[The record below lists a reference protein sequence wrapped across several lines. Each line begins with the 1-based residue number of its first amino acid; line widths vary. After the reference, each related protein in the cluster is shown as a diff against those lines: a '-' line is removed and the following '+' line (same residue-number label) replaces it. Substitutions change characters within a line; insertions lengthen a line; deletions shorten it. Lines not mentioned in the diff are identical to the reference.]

1 MVKQRKALRSSLC
14 LFVIPLTVWPVGV
27 WAAGPGR
34 VEKTF
39 DTTPTPRITLS
50 NLTGR
55 VVVKGWEKSQ
65 VHALCTTSSPRVE
78 VDTEQMPPRGQAEK
92 IHLLT
97 HVLDPQVRGK
107 DQTADYTLEVPADS
121 SLEIRNC
128 EGSVQIEKL
137 QGDIRVESV
146 DSPVS
151 LTDVAGHLAV
161 HSVGGDI
168 EIVRPS
174 GRVEASSV
182 TGNLHLV
189 APSSFELDGNTTSGK
204 MVYEGDFVSGSDYHL
219 RTYSGDID
227 IRCPASVSLELDARS
242 MHGRLDNRIKLTPAK
257 RHRGL
262 ALAGNTL
269 LGTTNSGKATLQLR
283 SFSGNI
289 RIYPQQ

>member
-1 MVKQRKALRSSLC
+1 MMVEPGKALRSSLF
-14 LFVIPLTVWPVGV
+14 LFLIPVGV
-27 WAAGPGR
+27 WAAGPER

-39 DTTPTPRITLS
+39 DTTPNPRITLS
-50 NLTGR
+50 NVTGR

-78 VDTEQMPPRGQAEK
+78 VDSEQVPPKGQAEK
-92 IHLLT
+92 IHLST

-107 DQTADYTLEVPADS
+107 DQTSDYTLEVPVES
-121 SLEIRNC
+121 SLEIRNG
-128 EGSVQIEKL
+128 EGSVRIEKL

-151 LTDVAGHLAV
+151 VADVAGHLAV

-168 EIVRPS
+168 EIIRPS

-182 TGNLHLV
+182 TGNLHL
-189 APSSFELDGNTTSGK
+189 AGPSSSELDGNTTSGK
-204 MVYEGDFVSGSDYHL
+204 IIYEGDFVSGSDYHL
-219 RTYSGDID
+219 RTYSGDLD

-242 MHGRLDNRIKLTPAK
+242 IHGHLDNRIKLTPAR

-262 ALAGNTL
+262 SPPGNTL
-269 LGTTNSGKATLQLR
+269 LGTTNSGKATLELR

-289 RIYPQQ
+289 RIYPEQ